1 MTVVCQGLFFQLE
14 SSNQRHLPHAVQF
27 PSLPTIVKNI
37 LIGKK
42 KKKYF
47 QTITPFL
54 LANRMSIS
62 LRVPILMRDRLLRFV
77 SILIIHCLLCCDK
90 TEAGGLGCRPI
101 LANNTVT
108 E

>member
-14 SSNQRHLPHAVQF
+14 SSNPRHLPHAVQF